1 MNLKAKHVLV
11 LGLGESG
18 LGMALWLA
26 RAGARLRVADS
37 RTNPPGL
44 TQLAQGA
51 PEAEQVFGP
60 FSPAL
65 LEGVDVLALSPGL
78 SPQEEV
84 VQEARRRGIPV
95 TGEIEFFAQALRDLG
110 WRDQPLTPSPT
121 PPRPT
126 ADIALPAGYSGGEQC
141 SPKPPR
147 SPSRGEGN
155 FVSRTSGCK
164 VIAITG
170 TNGKTT
176 TTSLVGA
183 MCRASGLTTEV
194 AGNIS
199 PAALAALMDCLDQ
212 GRVPEVWVLELSSFQ
227 LETLDTLAPEA
238 ATVLNVTDDHLD
250 RHGDLDGYGAA
261 KARIFQG
268 TGVQVLNRQDA
279 RVLAMAV
286 ADRTVMTFGLDQ
298 PEGEADFGLVHTDGQ
313 SWLAVGSELLMPAS
327 ELPMV
332 GLHNAANALAG
343 LALCRAI
350 GLPFSPLLTVLRAF
364 RGLPHRV
371 EWVADIAGVSFY
383 DDSKGTNVGATVAAL
398 EGLGRK
404 VALIAGGDGKGQDFS
419 PLKDA
424 VSSHARAVILIGRDA
439 PLIEAALAG
448 SGVSVQRAVDMVG
461 AVKAAF
467 AAARSGDSVLLSPA
481 CASWDMFKN
490 YAHRAEVFIAAV
502 QGIAAARGGES

>member
-1 MNLKAKHVLV
+1 MNLKGKHVLV

-18 LGMALWLA
+18 LAMALWLA
-26 RAGARLRVADS
+26 RAGSRLRVADS
-37 RTNPPGL
+37 RLNPPGL
-44 TQLAQGA
+44 AQLAQGA
-51 PEAEQVFGP
+51 PDAEQVFGP
-60 FSPAL
+60 FASAL
-65 LEGVDVLALSPGL
+65 LEGVDALALSPGL
-78 SPQEEV
+78 SPEEEV
-84 VQEARRRGIPV
+84 VQEARRRGMPV
-95 TGEIEFFAQALRDLG
+95 TGEIEIFAQALRDLG
-110 WRDQPLTPSPT
+110 WRE
-121 PPRPT
+121 R
-126 ADIALPAGYSGGEQC
+126 
-141 SPKPPR
+141 
-147 SPSRGEGN
+147 
-155 FVSRTSGCK
+155 CK
-164 VIAITG
+164 VLAITG

-183 MCRASGLTTEV
+183 LCRAAGLKTEV

-199 PAALAALMDCLDQ
+199 PAALHALMDCLDQ

-227 LETLDTLAPEA
+227 LETLETLAPEA

-250 RHGDLDGYGAA
+250 RHGDLLGYSAA

-268 TGVQVLNRQDA
+268 AGAQILNRQDQ

-286 ADRTVMTFGLDQ
+286 ADRTIMTFGLDR
-298 PEGEADFGLVHTDGQ
+298 PASEADFGLVLTDGQ
-313 SWLAVGSELLMPAS
+313 SWLAEGSELLMPVA

-350 GLPFSPLLTVLRAF
+350 GLPLSPLLTALRTF

-371 EWVADIAGVSFY
+371 EWVADIAGVSAY

-398 EGLGRK
+398 EGLGKK
-404 VALIAGGDGKGQDFS
+404 VVLIGGGDGKGQDFS

-424 VSSHARAVILIGRDA
+424 VSRHARAVVLIGRDA

-448 SGVSVQRAVDMVG
+448 SGVRVQRAMDMG
-461 AVKAAF
+461 EAVKAAF
-467 AAARSGDSVLLSPA
+467 AAAQAGDAVLLSPA

-502 QGIAAARGGES
+502 QGIAAERGSES